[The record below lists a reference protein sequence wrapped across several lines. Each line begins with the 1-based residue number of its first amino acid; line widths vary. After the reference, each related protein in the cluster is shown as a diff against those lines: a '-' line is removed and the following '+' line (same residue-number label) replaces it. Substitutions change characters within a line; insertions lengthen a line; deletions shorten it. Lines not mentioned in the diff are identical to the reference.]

1 MFSDL
6 KEIVK
11 GPGFMV
17 ESFLLSFL
25 SLIEIQS
32 APVSSTQNVELK
44 IWSGSNDTNSR
55 LSFSDNW
62 NSKFAILQKL
72 WGGYINV
79 IIMIVL
85 SALCAL
91 PLYLVELFYEKSLP
105 RAAAL
110 RVSAPNIA
118 VPRRHYSSSYCVEQ
132 EVDSWLTRR
141 KLWKSLSSRGLEFCK
156 GYAR

>member
-110 RVSAPNIA
+110 RVSPLPTLQHQGDIIHLHIVSSKKWTVDWREENCGSHWA
-118 VPRRHYSSSYCVEQ
+118 VE
-132 EVDSWLTRR
+132 
-141 KLWKSLSSRGLEFCK
+141 
-156 GYAR
+156 A